1 MLQGFQTD
9 MSYRKTKRERENHRK
24 QKTIMSKK
32 TNKEREGR
40 TCWKADTNSAHIL
53 QREKTQGA
61 KAALCLYLAHS
72 YRLLLP
78 HSGHAEVLEQTE
90 STARKGFKRTH

>member
-1 MLQGFQTD
+1 MKHSRDSTKSDSCCKNFKQTCHIEKHGE
-9 MSYRKTKRERENHRK
+9 RKNHRK

-53 QREKTQGA
+53 QREKT
-61 KAALCLYLAHS
+61 
-72 YRLLLP
+72 
-78 HSGHAEVLEQTE
+78 
-90 STARKGFKRTH
+90 